1 MNKILAGLI
10 FLLVKINLN
19 LFGIPIT
26 IFPDFVAYIFIYFGL
41 LELSVVTPMFKK
53 SLKPAICL
61 IFYNLV
67 EGVIKLLPSTIYNG
81 FSFSGAFKLVSG
93 LTTAYIFYIIILGL
107 REYQKKANV
116 HIETSVLK
124 RRWTAFTVTAIVSP
138 FFRTLTYNDALLLN
152 HLTSEHLR
160 DVTYASVGFIAIA
173 FIYGVIC
180 WIVLAC
186 FTAEFNKVR
195 AVYNESR
202 FAR

>member
-1 MNKILAGLI
+1 MNKIFAGLI

-61 IFYNLV
+61 IFYNIVVGLLNLV
-67 EGVIKLLPSTIYNG
+67 PQVTYNG

-93 LTTAYIFYIIILGL
+93 LATAYIFYIIILGL

-116 HIETSVLK
+116 QIETSVLK
-124 RRWTAFTVTAIVSP
+124 KRWAAFTVTAIVSP
-138 FFRTLTYNDALLLN
+138 FFKALTYYDASVLN
-152 HLTSEHLR
+152 QLRDEQLR

-173 FIYGVIC
+173 FIYGIIC

-186 FTAEFNKVR
+186 FAAEFNKVR

>member
-1 MNKILAGLI
+1 M
-10 FLLVKINLN
+10 
-19 LFGIPIT
+19 
-26 IFPDFVAYIFIYFGL
+26 
-41 LELSVVTPMFKK
+41 
-53 SLKPAICL
+53 
-61 IFYNLV
+61 
-67 EGVIKLLPSTIYNG
+67 
-81 FSFSGAFKLVSG
+81 
-93 LTTAYIFYIIILGL
+93 GL

-124 RRWTAFTVTAIVSP
+124 KRWAAFTVTAIVSP

-152 HLTSEHLR
+152 QLTSEHLR